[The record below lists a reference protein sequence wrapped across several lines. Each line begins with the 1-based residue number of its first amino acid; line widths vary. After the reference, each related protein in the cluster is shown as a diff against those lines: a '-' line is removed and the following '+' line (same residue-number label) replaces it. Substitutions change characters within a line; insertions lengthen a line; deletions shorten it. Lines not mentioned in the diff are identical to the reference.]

1 MEAGNPWEDTFK
13 KIERITQ
20 PHDWWKVRMDKWYFQ
35 THRFTKEYLPVTQVI
50 TWGELNQN
58 GDGCPEREF
67 GRSKPGIRQKE
78 SVGWKQDRR
87 PTEHSARLEEKE
99 GHQGK
104 TDMFDRLEMF
114 QSSFRNW
121 DSDKLWWKLSW

>member
-87 PTEHSARLEEKE
+87 PTEHSVQIRRERGASRKNWHVWQLRDVPK
-99 GHQGK
+99 
-104 TDMFDRLEMF
+104 FF
-114 QSSFRNW
+114 Q
-121 DSDKLWWKLSW
+121 KLGQLVINYGEN